1 MATER
6 FLARLAWASAP
17 LWAWALHFF
26 LSYALVAIGCDAGP
40 GGVRRLEPATLRG
53 LALGAGLLAWL
64 AIAACAR
71 GACRTR
77 SPAEQGRLLDTAL
90 ALVAV
95 LAAIG
100 VGWTLLPLLLLPPCA
115 PV

>member
-1 MATER
+1 MAHER

-26 LSYALVAIGCDAGP
+26 LAYALVAVGCDAGP
-40 GGVRRLEPATLRG
+40 GGLRRLEPATLRG
-53 LALGAGLLAWL
+53 LAVGTGLVAWL

-71 GACRTR
+71 SACRGR
-77 SPAEQGRLLDTAL
+77 AVRGRLLDAAL
-90 ALVAV
+90 ALAAL
-95 LAAIG
+95 LAAVG

-115 PV
+115 PA